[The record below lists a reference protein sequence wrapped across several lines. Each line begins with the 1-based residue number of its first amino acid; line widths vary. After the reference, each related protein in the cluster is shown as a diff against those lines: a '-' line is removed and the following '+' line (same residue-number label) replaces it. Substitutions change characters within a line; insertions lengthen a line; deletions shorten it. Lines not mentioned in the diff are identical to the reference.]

1 MLLGIK
7 FKRDILHG
15 DREGMAVDRHSGR
28 NRKLADHIFIHTQES
43 EKKNRKWGEAINT
56 YILPSVI

>member
-28 NRKLADHIFIHTQES
+28 KKKLADHIFVYTQE
-43 EKKNRKWGEAINT
+43 
-56 YILPSVI
+56 